1 MKKQSGFV
9 TDDVGKRFV
18 SRSAAWS
25 VRNIPRCRCFNLSS
39 CSGKLGNKSEK
50 TAYVN
55 CYRNNYEKIIKVGG
69 EKINRWKQEVAVNH
83 QRVWLVDWFDWLF
96 SFLKQKQL
104 QKLNIRPP
112 PPPAGQSS
120 PVQVS
125 LSPFLRPSGEGEAP
139 VSNLHVSTFIH
150 LLLNRFLIITIII
163 YIYLYIYIH
172 IYVYVLHWFAL
183 SFQCQSPGPADSAP
197 PTGGCALNCRLTEK
211 TGF

>member
-1 MKKQSGFV
+1 MMLGSVLWAARLLGAPGTVRGVAASIWAAVQENWEIKVKKLLMSIV
-9 TDDVGKRFV
+9 IATILKKELKLAVGKSTNG
-18 SRSAAWS
+18 SRKWQWTIRGS
-25 VRNIPRCRCFNLSS
+25 
-39 CSGKLGNKSEK
+39 
-50 TAYVN
+50 
-55 CYRNNYEKIIKVGG
+55 
-69 EKINRWKQEVAVNH
+69 
-83 QRVWLVDWFDWLF
+83 DWLIDLIDF
-96 SFLKQKQL
+96 FFFLKQKQL

-150 LLLNRFLIITIII
+150 LLLNRFLIIITIII